1 MFLPRS
7 ATKQANLTTRNARS
21 WSDPDFEMPLV
32 IAAIVVVWIVIF
44 GAAYL
49 SRAVGGLS
57 RRSSVAI
64 VTCSY
69 FALGDTIV
77 DTGGEFSRQV
87 RPPASVRRSVN
98 GASWL

>member
-1 MFLPRS
+1 MR
-7 ATKQANLTTRNARS
+7 ADWT
-21 WSDPDFEMPLV
+21 DPDFEMPFV

-49 SRAVGGLS
+49 SRVVGGLS

-69 FALGDTIV
+69 FALSTLALLWFGLNWAGFLGIFGMLMPYAAGIGV
-77 DTGGEFSRQV
+77 VMIASIER
-87 RPPASVRRSVN
+87 RPE
-98 GASWL
+98 

>member
-1 MFLPRS
+1 
-7 ATKQANLTTRNARS
+7 
-21 WSDPDFEMPLV
+21 MPFV

-69 FALGDTIV
+69 FALSTLALLWFGLNWAGFLGIFGMLMPYAAG
-77 DTGGEFSRQV
+77 TGVVMIASIDR
-87 RPPASVRRSVN
+87 RPE
-98 GASWL
+98 